1 VRPVNLGA
9 LFEMERRVR
18 GLESAP
24 PSPRSQE
31 DAEEREEK
39 WQFQA
44 EMLCVECNFLRMER
58 EVTLRKLDCH
68 RGQMCGVCLRRAA
81 EEREEKWQFQAEMLR
96 VECNFLRMEREVTLR
111 KLDCHR
117 SQMCGVC
124 LRRAAH
130 YLAILITSQ
139 LVIITSQV
147 EPNHKQ

>member
-81 EEREEKWQFQAEMLR
+81 
-96 VECNFLRMEREVTLR
+96 
-111 KLDCHR
+111 
-117 SQMCGVC
+117 
-124 LRRAAH
+124 H